1 MGKTIKYLDE
11 KSLEELLKLIKE
23 SDNNIMLVL
32 NNMSTE
38 LQTVKKRMDA
48 LNNLNLGEYD

>member
-23 SDNNIMLVL
+23 RDNDIMLVL

-38 LQTVKKRMDA
+38 LQSVKKRMDA

>member
-23 SDNNIMLVL
+23 RDNDIMLVL

>member
-1 MGKTIKYLDE
+1 MGKTSKYLDE
-11 KSLEELLKLIKE
+11 KSLEKRLKLIKE
-23 SDNNIMLVL
+23 RDNDIMLVL

>member
-11 KSLEELLKLIKE
+11 KSLEELIKLIKE
-23 SDNNIMLVL
+23 RDNDIMLVL

>member
-11 KSLEELLKLIKE
+11 KSLEERLKLIKE
-23 SDNNIMLVL
+23 RDNDIMLVL